1 MHVHPK
7 TEESVLRKANSNLL
21 AKIIDEVKHLKND
34 AGRARMSSEL
44 RSDDYGS
51 SDIFSSCSF
60 PFLFDY
66 YGWGHV
72 KLKKLKLEFFLD
84 NDEGYIQD
92 FEYFKNPHEYKKR
105 ENYQEFKKYIENF
118 YQKGQD
124 DTKLYEQE
132 GFIKIQYNNSVTSLV
147 PEPLFD
153 NPFGMCKVTKM
164 ELDKL
169 VKKYS
174 SQKLPKH
181 QSLNGWM
188 ALEPIDK
195 IDNSKLELQ
204 KRESD
209 AGLWKPGFGSNEELD
224 AIKKSMHL
232 LNSEL
237 DQVNMKMEELTYE
250 LSLSIENQLDNREA
264 QSQ

>member
-7 TEESVLRKANSNLL
+7 TKESVLRKANSNLL
-21 AKIIDEVKHLKND
+21 AKIIDEIKHLKND
-34 AGRARMSSEL
+34 AGRARMSSE
-44 RSDDYGS
+44 RSSDDYGS

-60 PFLFDY
+60 PFLCDY
-66 YGWGHV
+66 YGWHT

-84 NDEGYIQD
+84 NDDGYIQD
-92 FEYFKNPHEYKKR
+92 FEYFKNPYEYKKR
-105 ENYQEFKKYIENF
+105 ENYREFKKYIEKF

-124 DTKLYEQE
+124 DTKLYEKT
-132 GFIKIQYNNSVTSLV
+132 GFIKIQYNNSVTSYV

-153 NPFGMCKVTKM
+153 NPYGMFKVTKM

-169 VKKYS
+169 ILKYS
-174 SQKLPKH
+174 NSQKTPKC

-188 ALEPIDK
+188 ALEPIDRF
-195 IDNSKLELQ
+195 DNSKLELQ

-209 AGLWKPGFGSNEELD
+209 ASLWKRGFGSNEVLNE
-224 AIKKSMHL
+224 IRKSMHQ
-232 LNSEL
+232 LNSKL
-237 DQVNMKMEELTYE
+237 DQVNMQLEDLTYK
-250 LSLSIENQLDNREA
+250 LSLDNGEA